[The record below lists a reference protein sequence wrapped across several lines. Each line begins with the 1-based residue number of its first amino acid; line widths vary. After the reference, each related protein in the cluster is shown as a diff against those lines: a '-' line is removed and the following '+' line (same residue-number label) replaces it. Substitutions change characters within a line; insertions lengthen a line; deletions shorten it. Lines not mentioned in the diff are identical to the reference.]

1 VDLIRT
7 ILILDLVIVVG
18 FFTNISFHYI
28 GDFLK
33 FFSNLYM
40 VATNLALLYLFCLP
54 KHFNTTAGLFNIGV
68 QLDADDVFF
77 NFILVEIQLMNGVMP
92 SIEPRKKDHA
102 FMQISIEALIKPSV
116 VVVDAI
122 ASINTSLC

>member
-1 VDLIRT
+1 
-7 ILILDLVIVVG
+7 
-18 FFTNISFHYI
+18 
-28 GDFLK
+28 
-33 FFSNLYM
+33 
-40 VATNLALLYLFCLP
+40 
-54 KHFNTTAGLFNIGV
+54 
-68 QLDADDVFF
+68 LDADDVFF